1 MGIHSWPK
9 PETYM
14 APGSPMRS
22 QPDMSDAPAEGGD
35 ERVQAASAKHVIVV
49 FISLTERIQTY
60 RKHGEQINHHG
71 DNEPRLLTH
80 KDSSVVS
87 VLGQQFHQS

>member
-22 QPDMSDAPAEGGD
+22 QPDMSDAPAE
-35 ERVQAASAKHVIVV
+35 RAA
-49 FISLTERIQTY
+49 TNGCR
-60 RKHGEQINHHG
+60 
-71 DNEPRLLTH
+71 PRPP
-80 KDSSVVS
+80 SM
-87 VLGQQFHQS
+87 